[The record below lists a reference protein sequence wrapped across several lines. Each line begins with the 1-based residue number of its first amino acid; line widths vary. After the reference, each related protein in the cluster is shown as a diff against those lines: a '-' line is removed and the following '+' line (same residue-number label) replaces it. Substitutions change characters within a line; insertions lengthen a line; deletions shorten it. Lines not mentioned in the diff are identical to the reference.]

1 MKKLRILIALF
12 LLAICLL
19 AAQALAETPT
29 RVISLAPSITEVI
42 VDLGAANVL
51 VGVDTYSAEVEGIPE
66 GLPATGGMTDPDVE
80 LLTALEPQVIF
91 ISSMSNLEVF
101 EPLTKLGVQVVNIP
115 SSSSVEAI
123 YEDNLK
129 IGQLLGLEK
138 EAEAMNA
145 DMRARI
151 EAVAAIGQTVQT
163 HKKVYFE
170 LGAAPFLY
178 SLGQGTF
185 LDELIALAGAD
196 NVFHDQEGWLSISEE
211 AVLAANPDVILTGVH
226 YIDNAVDEILARPGW
241 ENITAVANKDVYLV
255 DGDTTARP
263 NHRVALALEEMA
275 RCIYP
280 DLYE

>member
-1 MKKLRILIALF
+1 MKKLGIVTALLLAALF
-12 LLAICLL
+12 LLG
-19 AAQALAETPT
+19 AQALAETPT

-42 VDLGAANVL
+42 VDLGAAQVL
-51 VGVDTYSAEVEGIPE
+51 VGVDTYSAAVAGIPE
-66 GLPATGGMTDPDVE
+66 GLAATGGMTDPDVE
-80 LLTALEPQVIF
+80 LLTALEPQLIF
-91 ISSMSNLEVF
+91 ISSMSKLEAF
-101 EPLTKLGVQVVNIP
+101 EPLTKLGVQVVAIP

-123 YEDNLK
+123 YADNLQ
-129 IGQLLGLEK
+129 IGQLLGLEA
-138 EAEAMNA
+138 EAEALNA

-151 EAVAAIGQTVQT
+151 EAVAAIGQTVET
-163 HKKVYFE
+163 RKKVYFE

-185 LDELIALAGAD
+185 LDELITLAGAD

-211 AVLAANPDVILTGVH
+211 AVLEANPDVILTGVH
-226 YIDNAVDEILARPGW
+226 YIDNAVEELMSRPGW
-241 ENITAVANKDVYLV
+241 ENITAVANQDVYQV

-263 NHRVALALEEMA
+263 NHRIALALEEMA